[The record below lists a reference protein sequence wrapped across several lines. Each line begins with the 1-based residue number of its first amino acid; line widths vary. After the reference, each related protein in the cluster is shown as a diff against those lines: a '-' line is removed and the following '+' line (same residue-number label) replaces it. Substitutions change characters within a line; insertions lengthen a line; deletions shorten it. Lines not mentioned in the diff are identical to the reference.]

1 MIGNGMKHQTGSITA
16 LLFLLLILPA
26 LAQAA
31 EPDNEE
37 FKRNGFELFAGATFN
52 HSETNAS
59 FGLSYERRVTEK
71 FGIGG
76 LVEYTNGREWVY
88 AVPFS
93 WRITDPWKV
102 MVAPGWE
109 HEEGENTYLTR
120 VGTSYEFEIGEMT
133 LAPEINFDFVDGDTA
148 FVAGVSLGW
157 AF

>member
-1 MIGNGMKHQTGSITA
+1 MKNHTILITTPLLMIVA
-16 LLFLLLILPA
+16 LLA
-26 LAQAA
+26 VAQNVSAQ
-31 EPDNEE
+31 EE
-37 FKRNGFELFAGATFN
+37 SFKRNGIELFGGATFN
-52 HSETNAS
+52 DSETNGS
-59 FGLSYERRVTEK
+59 IGLSYERRVTEK

-93 WRITDPWKV
+93 WRITEPWKV
-102 MVAPGWE
+102 LIAPGWE

-120 VGTSYEFEIGEMT
+120 IGTSYEFEIGEMT

-148 FVAGVSLGW
+148 IVAGVSLGW

>member
-1 MIGNGMKHQTGSITA
+1 MKIHWKWATTP
-16 LLFLLLILPA
+16 LLVFVAFLA
-26 LAQAA
+26 LAQSAA
-31 EPDNEE
+31 AQEE
-37 FKRNGFELFAGATFN
+37 SFKRNVVELFGGATFN
-52 HSETNAS
+52 NSETDGS
-59 FGLSYERRVTEK
+59 LGLSYERRVTEK

-102 MVAPGWE
+102 FVAPGWE

-120 VGTSYEFEIGEMT
+120 LGTSYEFEIGEMT

-148 FVAGVSLGW
+148 VVAGVSLGF

>member
-1 MIGNGMKHQTGSITA
+1 MRHIKKLLVLALVTA
-16 LLFLLLILPA
+16 SLA
-26 LAQAA
+26 HAAQAG
-31 EPDNEE
+31 EE
-37 FKRNGFELFAGATFN
+37 GFKRNGFEIFAGATFN
-52 HSETNAS
+52 HSETDAS
-59 FGLSYERRVTEK
+59 FGLTYERRLTEK

-93 WRITDPWKV
+93 WRITEPWKV
-102 MVAPGWE
+102 VVAPGWE

-120 VGTSYEFEIGEMT
+120 VGTSYEFEMGEMT

>member
-1 MIGNGMKHQTGSITA
+1 MKIHTKWATTPLVVIVV
-16 LLFLLLILPA
+16 LLA
-26 LAQAA
+26 LAQNAA
-31 EPDNEE
+31 AQEE
-37 FKRNGFELFAGATFN
+37 SFKRNGIELFGGATFN
-52 HSETNAS
+52 NSETNGS
-59 FGLSYERRVTEK
+59 IGLSYERRVTEK

-93 WRITDPWKV
+93 WRITEPWKV
-102 MVAPGWE
+102 LVAPGWE

-120 VGTSYEFEIGEMT
+120 LGTSYEFELGEMT

-148 FVAGVSLGW
+148 VVAGISLGF

>member
-1 MIGNGMKHQTGSITA
+1 MKHKTSSIKA
-16 LLFLLLILPA
+16 LLCLLLITPA
-26 LAQAA
+26 LAQA
-31 EPDNEE
+31 EE
-37 FKRNGFELFAGATFN
+37 GGEGFKRNGFELFAGATFN
-52 HSETNAS
+52 HGETNAS
-59 FGLSYERRVTEK
+59 FGLNYERRVTEK

>member
-1 MIGNGMKHQTGSITA
+1 MKVHAKWATTPVLVIVA
-16 LLFLLLILPA
+16 LLVLGENA
-26 LAQAA
+26 AAQ
-31 EPDNEE
+31 EE
-37 FKRNGFELFAGATFN
+37 SFKRNGMEIFAGATFN
-52 HSETNAS
+52 DSETNAS
-59 FGLSYERRVTEK
+59 FGLTYERRVTEK

-76 LVEYTNGREWVY
+76 LVEYTNGREWVF

-102 MVAPGWE
+102 IIAPGWE

-120 VGTSYEFEIGEMT
+120 LGTSYEFEIGEVT
-133 LAPEINFDFVDGDTA
+133 LVPEINFDFVDGDTS

>member
-1 MIGNGMKHQTGSITA
+1 MSKNLFLGCIRAAA
-16 LLFLLLILPA
+16 LLAIVALLA
-26 LAQAA
+26 LVQSAAAQ
-31 EPDNEE
+31 EDT
-37 FKRNGFELFAGATFN
+37 FKRNSIELFGGATFN
-52 HSETNAS
+52 DSETNGS
-59 FGLSYERRVTEK
+59 IGMTYERRVTEK

-102 MVAPGWE
+102 LVAPGWE

-120 VGTSYEFEIGEMT
+120 IGTSYEFEIGEMT

-148 FVAGVSLGW
+148 VVAGVSLGW

>member
-1 MIGNGMKHQTGSITA
+1 MRHVKALLALALITA
-16 LLFLLLILPA
+16 SLAPA
-26 LAQAA
+26 AQAG
-31 EPDNEE
+31 EE
-37 FKRNGFELFAGATFN
+37 GYKRNGFELFAGATFN
-52 HSETNAS
+52 HSETDAS
-59 FGLSYERRVTEK
+59 FGLTYERRITEK

-88 AVPFS
+88 AVQFS

-102 MVAPGWE
+102 VVAPGWE

-120 VGTSYEFEIGEMT
+120 VGTSYEFKIGEMT

>member
-1 MIGNGMKHQTGSITA
+1 MRYQTGSIKA

-26 LAQAA
+26 FTQA
-31 EPDNEE
+31 EE
-37 FKRNGFELFAGATFN
+37 SGDEGFKRNGFEFFAGATFN
-52 HSETNAS
+52 HSETDAS
-59 FGLSYERRVTEK
+59 IGLSYERRVTEK

-102 MVAPGWE
+102 IIAPGWE

-120 VGTSYEFEIGEMT
+120 LGTSYEFKIGEMT